1 MTPHAR
7 PIAAPRLHMADRL
20 FAGLASRWAA
30 IWARLRS
37 VVRLRPFDT
46 TTEAGRAQER
56 HRRVALSALAS
67 ALAKIISVS
76 TALISVPLTLH
87 YLGPERYGL
96 WMTISSLVAILAFA
110 DLGIG
115 NGILNVIA
123 AAHGRDDRA
132 AIKRYVSSGFYV
144 LSAVA
149 VGLLVLFAV
158 AYRFVSWPALFN
170 VKTTLA
176 QQEVGPAVAVF
187 FACFALA
194 IPVAIVQRVQMGLQR
209 GFLASLWQCVASV
222 LGLVGVVIAIR
233 HEAGLPWLV
242 LAFMGAP
249 LIASAVNS
257 LLFFGRT
264 EPALAPARAAVSKDA
279 AWQLLRTGSLFL
291 VLQVVAA
298 VAYASDNF
306 IIAHLLGVPAVADY
320 AVPERMF
327 SLITVVLAMVLA
339 PLWPAYGEAIARGD
353 AAWVRRTLRRSV
365 TTAVALSAICAF
377 SLVLLGPWLI
387 EAWVGKAVMPSVVLL
402 MAFAVWK
409 TVEAGGNALAVF
421 LNGAHVVK
429 AQVVMAILTAGVALP
444 LKIVLVKSVGVAG
457 AVTATVVA
465 YLVFTALP
473 IYFLLPRIVNAL
485 KARGVAA

>member
-1 MTPHAR
+1 MTEHPVSGVVSR
-7 PIAAPRLHMADRL
+7 LAAAW
-20 FAGLASRWAA
+20 S
-30 IWARLRS
+30 RLRG
-37 VVRLRPFDT
+37 VIRLSPYDT
-46 TTEAGRAQER
+46 NTEAGRAQER

-115 NGILNVIA
+115 NGLLNAIA

-132 AIKRYVSSGFYV
+132 AIRRDVSSGFCV

-149 VGLLVLFAV
+149 LGMLVLFAL
-158 AYRFVSWPALFN
+158 AYPFVPWPTLFN
-170 VKTTLA
+170 VKTALA

-187 FACFALA
+187 VACFTLA
-194 IPVAIVQRVQMGLQR
+194 IPVSIVQRVQMGLQR
-209 GFLASLWQCVASV
+209 GFLASLWQCVSS
-222 LGLVGVVIAIR
+222 LMGLVGVVIAIR
-233 HEAGLPWLV
+233 QQAGLPWLV

-264 EPALAPARAAVSKDA
+264 EPLLAPGRAGVSKDA
-279 AWQLLRTGSLFL
+279 ALHLLRAGGLFL
-291 VLQVVAA
+291 VLQLVAA

-306 IIAHLLGVPAVADY
+306 IIAHLLGAPAVADY

-327 SLITVVLAMVLA
+327 SFVTMVLAMVLA

-365 TTAVALSAICAF
+365 TTAVAVSGVF
-377 SLVLLGPWLI
+377 SFTLVWIGPWLI
-387 EAWVGKAVMPSVVLL
+387 DAWVGNAVTTSALL
-402 MAFAVWK
+402 LLGLATWK
-409 TVEAGGNALAVF
+409 TFEAGATALAAF
-421 LNGAHVVK
+421 LNGANIVRT
-429 AQVVMAILTAGVALP
+429 QVAVSTATMILAVAL
-444 LKIVLVKSVGVAG
+444 KFMLVPRVGVAG
-457 AVTATVVA
+457 VVWATAIA
-465 YLVFTALP
+465 FGLCAAIPYCL
-473 IYFLLPRIVNAL
+473 LLPAIL
-485 KARGVAA
+485 RGVASRDVNRSPLLDHE